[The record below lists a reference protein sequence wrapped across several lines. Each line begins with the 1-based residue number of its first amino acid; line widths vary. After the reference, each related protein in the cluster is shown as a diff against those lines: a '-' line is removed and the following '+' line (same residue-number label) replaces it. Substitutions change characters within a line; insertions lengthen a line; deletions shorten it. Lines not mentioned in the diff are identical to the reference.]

1 MGADAHGVVQRGW
14 VCTATQWIQG
24 WELSSLSAEQSL
36 LRKDLRR
43 IKLQGTK
50 QVECIPL
57 TSHWKNLLVS
67 LCEISPMYFSIII
80 MANIY

>member
-36 LRKDLRR
+36 LRKDHSE
-43 IKLQGTK
+43 QGGSR
-50 QVECIPL
+50 VDVGE
-57 TSHWKNLLVS
+57 
-67 LCEISPMYFSIII
+67 
-80 MANIY
+80 